1 MRLPGPVPTYFLSHI
16 FRIKQK
22 FSLTAHNLPLGYYLD
37 FSPAVQILLSVNYVS
52 LSGVYNNNKEAPGV
66 FVGADDHRFVRNA
79 CTAPGSS
86 GSLKVPIKAILLN
99 SPDRSG
105 IKSTAFN

>member
-1 MRLPGPVPTYFLSHI
+1 MRLPGPVLLSHI

-37 FSPAVQILLSVNYVS
+37 FGPAVQILLSVNYVS

-66 FVGADDHRFVRNA
+66 FVGADDHRFLRNA
-79 CTAPGSS
+79 CTAPGSW
-86 GSLKVPIKAILLN
+86 GSLKVPIKAEF
-99 SPDRSG
+99 SRSIG
-105 IKSTAFN
+105 NKIHCVQLART